1 MSTDTW
7 TPEGQAKRI
16 VELAE
21 GYFQS
26 RSRRGLTRLIGL
38 SPSDWDYSPS
48 DEGMYWNDIPHV

>member
-1 MSTDTW
+1 MADTSTA
-7 TPEGQAKRI
+7 EGRSKRI

-38 SPSDWDYSPS
+38 SDSDF
-48 DEGMYWNDIPHV
+48 DISSADHGEAPQGARW